1 MLGIKW
7 VLLSIATGLCAV
19 LSKEQGITFV
29 AVCIA
34 SDVVMNGTRQL
45 KNTIVR
51 GIFLFLFV
59 VLFMFARVKI
69 MSAELP
75 VFTM

>member
-1 MLGIKW
+1 M
-7 VLLSIATGLCAV
+7 

-29 AVCIA
+29 AVCVV
-34 SDVVMNGTRQL
+34 SDVVVNGTRQL
-45 KNTIVR
+45 RKTIVR
-51 GIFLFLFV
+51 GVLLFLFV
-59 VLFMFARVKI
+59 VLFMFARVQI

>member
-1 MLGIKW
+1 M
-7 VLLSIATGLCAV
+7 

-34 SDVVMNGTRQL
+34 SDIVMNGTRQL
-45 KNTIVR
+45 RNTIIR
-51 GIFLFLFV
+51 GVFLFLFV
-59 VLFMFARVKI
+59 IMFMFARVKI

-75 VFTM
+75 VFTT

>member
-1 MLGIKW
+1 M
-7 VLLSIATGLCAV
+7 

-29 AVCIA
+29 AVCVT
-34 SDVVMNGTRQL
+34 SDVVVNGTRQL
-45 KNTIVR
+45 KNTIIR
-51 GIFLFLFV
+51 GVLLFLFV
-59 VLFMFARVKI
+59 VIFMFARVQI

>member
-1 MLGIKW
+1 M
-7 VLLSIATGLCAV
+7 

-29 AVCIA
+29 AVCIV
-34 SDVVMNGTRQL
+34 SDVVMNGCRQL
-45 KNTIVR
+45 RNTIVR
-51 GIFLFLFV
+51 GVFLFLFV